1 MLLSRTLKEELIKYL
16 LFSVA
21 AVSIFIIFFIFFF
34 LFQEALPAFQEM
46 GWDIF
51 GTNWNVS
58 KGQYEIGAAIFG
70 TIIVTIGAM
79 LIAIPLGILGAIF
92 LSEIAPYRLRV
103 ILKPIIEL
111 LAGVPSI
118 VYGFIGIVL
127 IVRYLQ
133 PSFDM
138 LSGYSFLAGSLILGV
153 MALPIIISMSDDAMK
168 AVPRSYKEASLA
180 LGATKWETI
189 KKVTIPSS
197 ISGISSAMVLGIGRA
212 VGETM
217 AVSLVLGNVM
227 KIPIPPWDIFETT
240 GTTLTSLIVRDMG
253 EATGLQVNALF
264 AGAVILFVIVAIMSI
279 SSNILRERVE
289 KKFKGG

>member
-16 LFSVA
+16 FFCVA

-46 GWDIF
+46 GWGIF
-51 GTNWNVS
+51 STKWNAS
-58 KGQYEIGAAIFG
+58 NGPYGIGAAIFG
-70 TIIVTIGAM
+70 TLIVTLGAM

-92 LSEIAPYRLRV
+92 LSELAPHRLRI

-197 ISGISSAMVLGIGRA
+197 ISGISAAVVLGIGRA
-212 VGETM
+212 IGETM

-227 KIPIPPWDIFETT
+227 KIPLPPWDMFETT
-240 GTTLTSLIVRDMG
+240 GTTLTSLIVNDMG
-253 EATGLQVNALF
+253 EATGLHVNALF

-279 SSNILRERVE
+279 SSNILQERVE
-289 KKFKGG
+289 KKFRGG